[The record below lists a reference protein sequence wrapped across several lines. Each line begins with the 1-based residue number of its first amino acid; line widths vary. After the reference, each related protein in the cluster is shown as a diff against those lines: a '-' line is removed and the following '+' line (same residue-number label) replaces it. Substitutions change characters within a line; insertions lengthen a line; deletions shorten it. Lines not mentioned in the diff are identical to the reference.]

1 MITIIVY
8 ILNTKYKSIYMKNKK
23 NYFLTLKEEGSTG
36 SVEQNIEALKMKTA
50 ARKPLFKKIYSELVL
65 LNTCNHPVL
74 I

>member
-50 ARKPLFKKIYSELVL
+50 A
-65 LNTCNHPVL
+65 
-74 I
+74 